1 MDARQREMDRTKV
14 LLAVVAILYWVTC
27 VRTKDG
33 MVVLQAP
40 LRSLSPE
47 HLVEGYPLV
56 IPDRLV
62 QRESLR
68 STVFRWSHVFS
79 RDHVHARDRV
89 GVVQGRF
96 GVMFKDDGMCE
107 IDVINPCSLRGQ
119 FTRRVENERTG
130 RVRVRLHP
138 GQTLVLP
145 HRWRYVVL
153 SDAVYGWTL
162 YDVSSALF
170 HVLIGW
176 TQDAGRR
183 TQDAG

>member
-1 MDARQREMDRTKV
+1 MNRTKV
-14 LLAVVAILYWVTC
+14 LVAVVAILYWVTC
-27 VRTKDG
+27 VRTKGG

-68 STVFRWSHVFS
+68 NTVFRWSHVFS
-79 RDHVHARDRV
+79 RDHVHARGRV
-89 GVVQGRF
+89 FVVQGRY
-96 GVMFKDDGMCE
+96 GVMFKDEGMCE
-107 IDVINPCSLRGQ
+107 IDVITPCSFKGHFARGVDHA
-119 FTRRVENERTG
+119 R
-130 RVRVRLHP
+130 RVRVRLRP

-153 SDAVYGWTL
+153 SDAVRGWTL
-162 YDVSSALF
+162 YDVSSAIF

-176 TQDAGRR
+176 MQNTSSRSSQAQ
-183 TQDAG
+183 TA